1 MKAYRKRIPTLALAL
16 AAIAGPV
23 QLVSAQADATKVAST
38 KPASFSPAD
47 DCTSDPKFL
56 QKMGISRKA
65 MVDTTQSQPVGMSVV
80 ETDEKGKMLRR
91 GQHPSWA
98 QAGYLGRVQ
107 RDRDGNIYSY
117 AVPGFTLQFN
127 PPEKANFLHRVD
139 TETGV
144 MAPFVEIKS
153 DKGPTER
160 NPFGVLALT
169 LDCAQNALYVATVMG
184 SSASEEHGVIA
195 RVGLADRSVRIVK
208 RGVDALSLTIGQSAG
223 SRRLFLG
230 TARDNS
236 VISYGINAQ
245 GDLVGDA
252 ALEIDLDQIPA
263 AQDKRATVMR
273 FNSRGQ
279 LSVRA
284 IPFDYTLAVRSTIP
298 TTELT
303 FASGINAAGATS
315 FSLQAQRSYDHGMTT
330 PRPDANSAPAK
341 TP

>member
-1 MKAYRKRIPTLALAL
+1 MNFIKFRALHLAVALAL
-16 AAIAGPV
+16 GAAPV
-23 QLVSAQADATKVAST
+23 QQGFGQSINSKATTLA
-38 KPASFSPAD
+38 PAD

-65 MVDTTQSQPVGMSVV
+65 MVDTTQAQPVGMSVV
-80 ETDEKGKMLRR
+80 EMDDKGKILRR

-127 PPEKANFLHRVD
+127 PPEKANVLHRVD

-144 MAPFVEIKS
+144 MTPFVEITS

-160 NPFGVLALT
+160 NPFGVLAVA

-184 SSASEEHGVIA
+184 SSASEEHGAIA

-208 RGVDALSLTIGQSAG
+208 RGVDVLSLTIGQSAAG
-223 SRRLFLG
+223 RRLFLG

-236 VISYGINAQ
+236 VISYSINSQ
-245 GDLVGDA
+245 GDLVGEPT
-252 ALEIDLDQIPA
+252 LEIDLDQIPA
-263 AQDKRATVMR
+263 AQDKRARVMR
-273 FNSRGQ
+273 FNARGQ
-279 LSVRA
+279 LSLRA
-284 IPFDYTLAVRSTIP
+284 IPFDYTLAVRSSIP
-298 TTELT
+298 TAELM
-303 FASGINAAGATS
+303 FASTANASGKTS
-315 FSLQAQRSYDHGMTT
+315 FALLSQRNYDHAMNN
-330 PRPDANSAPAK
+330 PRPDGPPASEK
-341 TP
+341 PPVTAQ